1 MKHKAEFS
9 YLADDLKKST
19 EKDNSSWLRHLTYG
33 GLTNP
38 SEEWLL
44 QAKNLNVVFEDQHKH
59 QLLKIPG
66 VVSNVTKL
74 ALEKIPS
81 VPMKVATSF
90 IKQRTFIRM
99 KFLNESMAKKRKSV
113 AEMCDRKKNKK
124 YKKILS

>member
-9 YLADDLKKST
+9 YLADDLKKT
-19 EKDNSSWLRHLTYG
+19 PEKDNSSWLRHLTYG

-44 QAKNLNVVFEDQHKH
+44 QAKNLNIVFEDQHKQ

-66 VVSNVTKL
+66 VVCNVTKL
-74 ALEKIPS
+74 ALERIPS
-81 VPMKVATSF
+81 VPMKVATTF

-99 KFLNESMAKKRKSV
+99 KFLNESMANKRKTV

-124 YKKILS
+124 YKKLLS